1 MASASEIARR
11 CGPCDILF
19 DHKKSSMS
27 LSTVGLP
34 MDYVTAVFSKN
45 YGRKIMPEYE
55 TEIDKAW
62 QKKKE
67 TQSNLYNGAKFR
79 LNGVTKEE
87 KGIKLQF
94 GLTCYKDFQCTN
106 MQPKSVLEKL
116 QEYGES
122 KFKDIYACMVNPTFS
137 TVLVKSND
145 DHIVMLKRSHMVGES
160 PGMIDFPGGHM
171 EPNVNLPESSMN
183 WPLLLGIIRNNTIG
197 GKPGGCFFISCSYDT
212 DEIKKLYN
220 QGGSESFESTEIIF
234 IKLKDLC
241 DVNSE
246 HFSKLTASITTC
258 AAAACELF
266 RPYIKQM

>member
-171 EPNVNLPESSMN
+171 EPNEVNKDEQNGNMCTSNIVKEFFYSALREVRDEVNLPESSMN

-197 GKPGGCFFISCSYDT
+197 GKPVVHTTLMKSRNCI
-212 DEIKKLYN
+212 IKEVQNHLN
-220 QGGSESFESTEIIF
+220 PLRSFSSSLRIF
-234 IKLKDLC
+234 
-241 DVNSE
+241 V
-246 HFSKLTASITTC
+246 
-258 AAAACELF
+258 
-266 RPYIKQM
+266 M